1 MPPKRASLACTATR
15 QPADLSFAHGPD
27 DAAFCKRVSE
37 GLALGYALQG
47 SPSITFN
54 GESVIAAQAIIWLVT
69 PG

>member
-1 MPPKRASLACTATR
+1 MPAPPPGNLPIYRLLT
-15 QPADLSFAHGPD
+15 GPD

-37 GLALGYALQG
+37 GLALGYVLQG

-54 GESVIAAQAIIWLVT
+54 GESVIAAQAIIWPVA

>member
-1 MPPKRASLACTATR
+1 M
-15 QPADLSFAHGPD
+15 
-27 DAAFCKRVSE
+27 SE